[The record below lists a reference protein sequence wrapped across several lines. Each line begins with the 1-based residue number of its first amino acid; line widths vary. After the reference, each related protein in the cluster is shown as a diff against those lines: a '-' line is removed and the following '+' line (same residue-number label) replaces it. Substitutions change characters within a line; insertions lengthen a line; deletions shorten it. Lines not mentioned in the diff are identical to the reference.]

1 MASEIRAI
9 VGQCAVACAH
19 EDVAIVSD
27 IIYDIFPDSVFF
39 ALSGEFHYGHFACLC
54 VENAHYAALL
64 LLRGGS
70 FHDDPFA
77 VVRYLARYG
86 EVSILLQ
93 QELR

>member
-1 MASEIRAI
+1 MISTMAEYS
-9 VGQCAVACAH
+9 QCVCSVSAVA
-19 EDVAIVSD
+19 ILFLLD

-39 ALSGEFHYGHFACLC
+39 ALSGEFHYGHFFCLC